1 MVRDGRVVLSNVVY
15 TQIPLHQPYGGVV
28 PEIASRAH
36 IEKISQVVGEALK
49 GQTVDAVAVTYG
61 PGLAPAL
68 IVGLN
73 AAKGLAK
80 ALGVPLIGI
89 NHIEAH
95 LHSPF
100 LFDGGEKTPD
110 GFSPLDACPALGLA
124 VSGGN
129 TVWID
134 MPEYGKYEVIGETL
148 DDAAGEAFDKAA
160 KLLGLGYPG
169 GLKIDRISAAF
180 RERFPNELLIPFPK
194 GRPRDGVTA
203 LAGLPAEL
211 CVSFSGLK
219 TALLRHVQRNPG
231 LVPPQGEEQDF
242 GGFSVTPA
250 VAHVVASYQEAI
262 VQAVADR
269 TRVALKRRRY
279 KAFVLGGGVSLNSRI
294 RAVLG
299 KVCAADYKFQIV
311 NLYKLHTGKA
321 KRVGA
326 ERGTRCEYTHGSV
339 PSKPWRAHCGLPLP
353 PCGLICRKAP
363 NKPDTAEAFQAA
375 QGLTYSVLWSKYNP
389 AFHGHQGTLP
399 GDAELGAE
407 RGPVVRH
414 RLYEHAMRGT
424 FHGNG
429 SNGAR
434 CRRGK
439 GRREPHGAWQTPRG
453 NLR

>member
-1 MVRDGRVVLSNVVY
+1 MNILGIETSCDETAAAVVKDGREVLSNVVY

-36 IEKISQVVGEALK
+36 IEKISQVIGSALDSL
-49 GQTVDAVAVTYG
+49 TPPLTHSPNRIDAVAVTYG

-80 ALGVPLIGI
+80 SLGVPLIGI

-100 LFDGGEKTPD
+100 IYDSPD
-110 GFSPLDACPALGLA
+110 DAAAKLADPREIGPMLGLA

-134 MPEYGKYEVIGETL
+134 MPEYGKYEVVGETL

-169 GLKIDRISAAF
+169 GLKIDRISAAY
-180 RERFPNELLIPFPK
+180 RERFPNEPLVPFPK

-219 TALLRHVQRNPG
+219 TALLRHVQHNPS
-231 LVPPQGEEQDF
+231 LVESQEGVQDF
-242 GGFSVTPA
+242 GGYDVTPE

-262 VQAVADR
+262 VQAIADR
-269 TRVALKRRRY
+269 TRAALRRGSY
-279 KAFVLGGGVSLNSRI
+279 MAFVLGGGVSLNSRV
-294 RAVLG
+294 RAVLT
-299 KVCAADYKFQIV
+299 KVCSAAHVPLLMAKPKF
-311 NLYKLHTGKA
+311 TGDN
-321 KRVGA
+321 GA
-326 ERGTRCEYTHGSV
+326 MV
-339 PSKPWRAHCGLPLP
+339 AGL
-353 PCGLICRKAP
+353 
-363 NKPDTAEAFQAA
+363 AF
-375 QGLTYSVLWSKYNP
+375 YRRNV
-389 AFHGHQGTLP
+389 F
-399 GDAELGAE
+399 GDAAFRADVSPSLQVGLA
-407 RGPVVRH
+407 
-414 RLYEHAMRGT
+414 
-424 FHGNG
+424 
-429 SNGAR
+429 
-434 CRRGK
+434 
-439 GRREPHGAWQTPRG
+439 
-453 NLR
+453 